1 MMSDH
6 GANLIFFNK
15 RIKIR
20 RPQHS
25 LTPRPPPST
34 SDNVSFLS
42 YPPPLPPPPPTLKV
56 EVICASPLT
65 GSDNYIQE

>member
-1 MMSDH
+1 MMSYH

-25 LTPRPPPST
+25 LTPRPPPPT
-34 SDNVSFLS
+34 SDLIFVLT
-42 YPPPLPPPPPTLKV
+42 PPPTPPPPTLKV

>member
-25 LTPRPPPST
+25 LTPRPPPPT
-34 SDNVSFLS
+34 SDNVSFCLNSPS
-42 YPPPLPPPPPTLKV
+42 YPPPPTLKV